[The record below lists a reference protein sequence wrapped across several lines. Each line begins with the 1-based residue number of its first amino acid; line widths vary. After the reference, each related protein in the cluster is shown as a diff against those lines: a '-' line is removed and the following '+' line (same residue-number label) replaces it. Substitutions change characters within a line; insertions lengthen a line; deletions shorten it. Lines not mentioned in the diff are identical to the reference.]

1 MYSINMYR
9 LYALSTDV
17 CLIQKFI
24 NVQWHIMLGW
34 VGIPKWHGM
43 LWYTYIHICGMVWHC
58 MERKQITTCNKLR
71 FMFSGLIII
80 YKIYSFIMYDDIN
93 PSTEMLFGFR
103 MHHTRN
109 HLVSA

>member
-1 MYSINMYR
+1 MKVLSKSYNYSRGCDVWIYAVYVCNMYSINMYR

-43 LWYTYIHICGMVWHC
+43 LWYGYMRHGMALYGKKTNNN
-58 MERKQITTCNKLR
+58 MQ
-71 FMFSGLIII
+71 
-80 YKIYSFIMYDDIN
+80 
-93 PSTEMLFGFR
+93 
-103 MHHTRN
+103 
-109 HLVSA
+109 